1 MIRTRVGY
9 AGGSKQHPTYRSI
22 GDHSETIQI
31 DYDPAKISY
40 EELLRVFWAGHDPSY
55 GSWSRQ
61 YASLIFAHSEE
72 QRRSAEASRSQIE
85 RERGRKV
92 QTEIVP
98 YAGFTQAEDY
108 HQKHNLRQFPVFE
121 EEFERIYPDFSDFVA
136 STAVARVNG
145 YLGGEGSYEMLRKE
159 VDGFGL
165 SRERKEELLRI
176 VQRHRGKASCP
187 LP

>member
-1 MIRTRVGY
+1 MGY

-31 DYDPAKISY
+31 DYDPTKISY
-40 EELLRVFWAGHDPSY
+40 EELLRVFWTGHDPTY

-61 YASLIFAHSEE
+61 YVSIIFAHSEE
-72 QRRSAEASRSQIE
+72 QRRLAEASKSRTE

-92 QTEIVP
+92 QTEVVS

-108 HQKHNLRQFPVFE
+108 HQKHGLRQYHAFE
-121 EEFERIYPDFSDFVA
+121 EEFERIYPVFSDFVA

-145 YLGGEGSYEMLRKE
+145 YLGGEGSCEMLQKE
-159 VDGFGL
+159 VAGLGL

-176 VQRHRGKASCP
+176 IQRHRGKASCP